1 MKQKVA
7 LYSKLRENQRKATA
21 SALMESWDHSFFS
34 HIRTIFKDPFG
45 IAISISAILKILF

>member
-1 MKQKVA
+1 MTQKVA